1 MEEEFVAG
9 DRRIRLRGLV
19 FLAIV
24 VVLVLLERLTSPD
37 PARAF
42 KSSVDRLLIVSLTA
56 AALLF
61 AASIYLLRMG
71 VRTKRS
77 GRWPPPGMSMA
88 VRTKIRH
95 GKYATWSWIVL
106 VAAAGIFMI
115 QGLVGIY
122 AWYWISRLEPDPV
135 FKANL
140 NHLRTLVARDPEKD
154 ARAAIDNGNLAFFG
168 VAGFSVMIPA
178 GDEPDIGGCLRRA
191 DKVSL
196 IRGTSDVVHGA
207 EHLALI
213 QQATRYAARY
223 NALIAKQ
230 RGLRTAGGC
239 RPSNSGV
246 QRAPA
251 DGRR

>member
-77 GRWPPPGMSMA
+77 GRWPPPGMPMA

-178 GDEPDIGGCLRRA
+178 GDE
-191 DKVSL
+191 
-196 IRGTSDVVHGA
+196 
-207 EHLALI
+207 HLALI

-246 QRAPA
+246 QQAPA